1 MPKFNSSLPSP
12 NKEKAET
19 HRVSHFERQV
29 ARTKY
34 WNHWNERKMPRIE
47 HYFQKLS
54 QSSIILELQ
63 TYINYDNLTS
73 DLYKLF
79 TDSKSSPQ

>member
-1 MPKFNSSLPSP
+1 MPKFNSSLPGP

-34 WNHWNERKMPRIE
+34 WNHWIERKKPRNE
-47 HYFQKLS
+47 HYFQKL
-54 QSSIILELQ
+54 LNLQ
-63 TYINYDNLTS
+63 
-73 DLYKLF
+73 
-79 TDSKSSPQ
+79 